1 MKISELVQLLYL
13 AQKELRIRQNT
24 IEPPSSSDCKFSLE
38 FDALKRMT
46 RRVFNGE
53 SLDSV
58 DRYFV
63 RHSEFVFEPLWKREA
78 LQACSPKESELL
90 TA

>member
-1 MKISELVQLLYL
+1 MILSELIQIRYL
-13 AQKELRIRQNT
+13 ALQELRRRQNT
-24 IEPPSSSDCKFSLE
+24 IEPPTSSDSKFSLE
-38 FDALKRMT
+38 FDALERT
-46 RRVFNGE
+46 IDRINNGE

-63 RHSEFVFEPLWKREA
+63 RHSEFVYEPLWKREA
-78 LQACSPKESELL
+78 QESSSPKESELL